1 MQTEINNA
9 IEILK
14 EGGVILYPTDT
25 IWGIGCDAT
34 NIKAIEKI
42 YRIKKRNDSKALIS
56 LVNNVNQLKKI
67 TSIQPKSINKL
78 KNTTIIYPKVN
89 IIAKNAKANDGSAGI
104 RITSDKFCKKL
115 VKIFNKPIISTS
127 ANISGKMYPK
137 CFSEIEEEITKKVDY
152 IVNLRKKELMD
163 KASNIFL
170 FKIDGKMIKIR

>member
-1 MQTEINNA
+1 MRYKYLKKTEMQTEINNA

-14 EGGVILYPTDT
+14 EGVILYPTDT

-34 NIKAIEKI
+34 NVKAIEKI
-42 YRIKKRNDSKALIS
+42 YRIKKEMTVTLIS
-56 LVNNVNQLKKI
+56 LVCNVNQLKKI
-67 TSIQPKSINKL
+67 TSIQPQNIDKL

-89 IIAKNAKANDGSAGI
+89 IIAENAKANDGSAGI

-152 IVNLRKKELMD
+152 IVNLRKK
-163 KASNIFL
+163 N
-170 FKIDGKMIKIR
+170 